1 MEDFEIARLAAVEV
15 EVEVEEAEAEEDD
28 GFSIG
33 G

>member
-1 MEDFEIARLAAVEV
+1 MEDFEIARLAAVAA
-15 EVEVEEAEAEEDD
+15 VEVEEAEEED